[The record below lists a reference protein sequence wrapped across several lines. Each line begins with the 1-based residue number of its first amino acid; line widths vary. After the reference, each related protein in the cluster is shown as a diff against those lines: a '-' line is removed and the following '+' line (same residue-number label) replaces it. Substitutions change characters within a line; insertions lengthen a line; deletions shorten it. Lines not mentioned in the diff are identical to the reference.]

1 MFSILRTFSLRAKL
15 IIVYT
20 FILGVGGLITS
31 FIGSL
36 IVNDTIMNQAWN
48 KVHHDIKTAR
58 MVYNNQLLQMK
69 QEIYAGACGIKL
81 PTLIENNNKS
91 ALFNYLEQIR
101 LENNL
106 DFLTVTDRNGN
117 VIFRPTQPNRTG
129 DNVANISP
137 IKAALKGQVMASTEI
152 FTQTQLANEERDLA
166 IQAHIPLVESQ
177 DVKKLDVQES
187 TEGVVLIS
195 ASPIYTPTG
204 AIIGVLYGGHLLNKN
219 FIIVDRIWDLV
230 YRGEIYN
237 GKEIGKVAIFLN
249 DWMIST
255 NIKTKSGK
263 TAVGTRVP
271 EEIYNSVVIKR
282 EELSHRT
289 FMVEDWYISKYEP
302 ILNSSNETIGILYV
316 GLLERSYLAIRNQ
329 VVLTFIGVATLGF
342 VLIVLISYLLTHSV
356 TRPLG
361 EMVEITQSIS
371 TGDLNHEVKVKS
383 YDEIGKL
390 GLSFNTMVKSLKR
403 MKGELEEWGKT
414 LEHKVKERTEE
425 LEAMQ
430 AKVIQTERL
439 ASLGQLAAGIA
450 HEINNPLGGILVLSS
465 LVLENIDKE
474 DSNRQNL
481 EEVVKQT
488 IRCRDIVKGLLHFSR
503 QTEAKK
509 SLVNIND
516 ILNNTLSLIEK
527 QAMFHNIDI
536 DKNFSK
542 NLPLVLVDD
551 SQYQQVFMNIILNA
565 IQSMHEI
572 GTLTLDTFYNE
583 KENMIVVDIG
593 DTGTGISQEIINKIF
608 DPFFT
613 TKEVGKGTGLGLSI
627 AYGIVTRHNGKMT
640 VQSEVGNGTVFTVS
654 TPAASE
660 NDNEQVRV

>member
-1 MFSILRTFSLRAKL
+1 MFSFLRTFSLRAKL

-20 FILGVGGLITS
+20 FILGAGGLITS

-69 QEIYAGACGIKL
+69 QEIYAGACGGNL
-81 PTLIENNNKS
+81 ATLIRNNNRTE
-91 ALFNYLEQIR
+91 LFNYLEQIR

-106 DFLTVTDRNGN
+106 DYLTVTDENGN
-117 VIFRPTQPNRTG
+117 VIFRPTQTNRNG
-129 DNVANISP
+129 DNVSNIRP
-137 IKAALKGQVMASTEI
+137 IQSALAGEVVASTEI
-152 FTQTQLANEERDLA
+152 LTRTQLANEERDLA
-166 IQAHIPLVESQ
+166 IQAHTSLVESPNARPI
-177 DVKKLDVQES
+177 VKQELTS
-187 TEGVVLIS
+187 GLVLIS
-195 ASPIYTPTG
+195 ASPIRSNNG
-204 AIIGVLYGGHLLNKN
+204 AIIGALYGGHLLNKN
-219 FIIVDRIWDLV
+219 PLIVDRVWNLV

-237 GKEIGKVAIFLN
+237 GKEIGTVAIFFE

-255 NIKTKSGK
+255 NINTKAGK
-263 TAVGTRVP
+263 PAIGTRVP
-271 EEIYNSVVIKR
+271 EAVYDTVFVKGDEW
-282 EELSHRT
+282 SHRT
-289 FMVEDWYISKYEP
+289 YLVNDWYISRYEP
-302 ILNSSNETIGILYV
+302 IQNSDDEIIGILYV
-316 GLLERSYLAIRNQ
+316 GLLERSYLAIRNR

-342 VLIVLISYLLTHSV
+342 LLIVLISYLLTRSV

-361 EMVEITQSIS
+361 ELVGITQSIT

-414 LEHKVKERTEE
+414 LELKVKERTEE

-465 LVLENIDKE
+465 LVLENLEKE
-474 DSNRQNL
+474 DGNRQNL

-488 IRCRDIVKGLLHFSR
+488 IRCRDIVKGLLQFSR

-516 ILNNTLSLIEK
+516 ILNNTLALIEK
-527 QAMFHNIDI
+527 QAMFHNIEVEKKFD
-536 DKNFSK
+536 D

-565 IQSMHEI
+565 IQSMQEI
-572 GTLTLDTFYNE
+572 GTLTLDTFNDE
-583 KENMIVVDIG
+583 QENMVVVEIG
-593 DTGTGISQEIINKIF
+593 DTGTGISEEIINKIF

-640 VQSEVGNGTVFTVS
+640 VKSEVGKGTVFTIS
-654 TPAASE
+654 TPAAAEEDSE
-660 NDNEQVRV
+660 

>member
-20 FILGVGGLITS
+20 FILGAGGLITS
-31 FIGSL
+31 LIGSL
-36 IVNDTIMNQAWN
+36 IVNDTIMNQARN

-69 QEIYAGACGIKL
+69 QEIYAGACATRMS
-81 PTLIENNNKS
+81 TLIQNNNKS

-106 DFLTVTDRNGN
+106 DFLTITDKDGN
-117 VIFRPTQPNRTG
+117 VIFRPTQTNRTG
-129 DNVANISP
+129 DNVSEIPP
-137 IKAALKGQVMASTEI
+137 IKEALKGRVIASTEI
-152 FTQTQLANEERDLA
+152 LTRTQLANEERDLA
-166 IQAHIPLVESQ
+166 IKAHIALAESPHAKRI
-177 DVKKLDVQES
+177 DKQES
-187 TEGVVLIS
+187 TDGMVLIS
-195 ASPIYTPTG
+195 AAPIHSPSG
-204 AIIGVLYGGHLLNKN
+204 AIIGALYGGHLLNKN
-219 FIIVDRIWDLV
+219 FLIVDRVWELV

-237 GKEIGKVAIFLN
+237 GKEIGTVAIFLD

-255 NIKTKSGK
+255 NIKTKAGK
-263 TAVGTRVP
+263 SAIGTRVP
-271 EEIYNSVVIKR
+271 EVVSNFVLNKS
-282 EELSHRT
+282 EEMSHRT
-289 FMVEDWYISKYEP
+289 FMVNDWYISKYEP
-302 ILNSSNETIGILYV
+302 ILNNNNETIGILYV
-316 GLLERSYLAIRNQ
+316 GLLERSYLAIRNR

-342 VLIVLISYLLTHSV
+342 VLIVLISYLLTRSV

-361 EMVEITQSIS
+361 ELVAITQSIT

-414 LEHKVKERTEE
+414 LEQKVKERTDE

-465 LVLENIDKE
+465 LVLENIEKE
-474 DSNRQNL
+474 DGNRQNL

-488 IRCRDIVKGLLHFSR
+488 IRCRDIVKGLLQFSR

-509 SLVNIND
+509 TLVNMND

-536 DKNFSK
+536 EKNFDK

-551 SQYQQVFMNIILNA
+551 SQYQQVFMNIVLNA

-572 GTLTLDTFYNE
+572 GTLTLDTLFDE
-583 KENMIVVDIG
+583 KENMIIVNIG
-593 DTGTGISQEIINKIF
+593 DTGSGISEEIINKIF

-640 VQSEVGNGTVFTVS
+640 VHSEVGKGTVFTIS
-654 TPAASE
+654 TPAATESG
-660 NDNEQVRV
+660 NML